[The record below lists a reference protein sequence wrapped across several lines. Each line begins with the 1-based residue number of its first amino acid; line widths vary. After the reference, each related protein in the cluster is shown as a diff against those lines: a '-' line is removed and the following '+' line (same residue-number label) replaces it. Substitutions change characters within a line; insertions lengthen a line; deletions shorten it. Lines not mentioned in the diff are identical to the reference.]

1 MDLRSQTKQP
11 LPSVGE
17 DPVLS
22 ACAAICFRGGT
33 LNTMASG
40 YGSHVNSN
48 AAERPKEPHLLCQ
61 AIIMH
66 LPTVR

>member
-22 ACAAICFRGGT
+22 ACFRGGT

-40 YGSHVNSN
+40 HGSHVNSN
-48 AAERPKEPHLLCQ
+48 AAERSKEPHLLRQ

>member
-1 MDLRSQTKQP
+1 MDLMSQTKQP

-22 ACAAICFRGGT
+22 ACAATCFRGGT
-33 LNTMASG
+33 LNTTASG
-40 YGSHVNSN
+40 HGSHVSSN
-48 AAERPKEPHLLCQ
+48 AAERPEEPHLLRQ

-66 LPTVR
+66 LPTHE